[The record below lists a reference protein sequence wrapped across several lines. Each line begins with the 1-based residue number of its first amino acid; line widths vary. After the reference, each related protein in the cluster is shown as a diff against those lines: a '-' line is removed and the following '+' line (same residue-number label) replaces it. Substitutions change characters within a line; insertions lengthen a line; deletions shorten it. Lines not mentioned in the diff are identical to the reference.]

1 MEELKRWRGGMNTPV
16 ECGSKKNSQDGYI
29 EEGRSLKQIPPR
41 SASTDSI
48 SLYLSVTIRCDIIC
62 VPKIDT
68 NSVDCMKS
76 TVGYMKRIE

>member
-29 EEGRSLKQIPPR
+29 EEGRILKQIPPR

-48 SLYLSVTIRCDIIC
+48 SL
-62 VPKIDT
+62 
-68 NSVDCMKS
+68 
-76 TVGYMKRIE
+76 